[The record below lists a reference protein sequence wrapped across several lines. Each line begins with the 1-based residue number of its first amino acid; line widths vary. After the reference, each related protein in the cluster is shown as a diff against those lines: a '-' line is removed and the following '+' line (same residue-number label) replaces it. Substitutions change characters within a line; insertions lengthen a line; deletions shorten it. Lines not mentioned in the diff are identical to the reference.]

1 MSKGNLSFIIRVL
14 LERQAGTVNGLKL
27 VRRRVVVMVCSSLL
41 LLIRRVKNSGGMS
54 KIDIRNWCLN
64 TIAVLFA
71 TNASPYIK
79 PILDNKKYDKL
90 IDRITLILSIMISRT
105 VPEKLVSFSVANVL
119 INGIRNFISAKKPDA
134 VTSSLLN
141 HAATSM
147 LITLIYLLDD
157 KKSRLYKLIIFNDKN
172 LFYDFAIIF
181 STISIHSFY
190 MDVMNKLGSKK
201 IDKDFLLE
209 LYERRKTYRKYKAN
223 YSEISNNSKVIVDK
237 FREKYEITFKRQRTK
252 LEKILNSRL
261 FQNFISTSQWCI
273 FKVLLMHIFRKE
285 SGRFRFNGT
294 TKKFVATFI
303 SLLTLDFGKVMSV
316 NTWIL
321 KLLTYYISIKYYHG
335 WQVTEEINKV
345 VLSIA
350 SALIV

>member
-134 VTSSLLN
+134 ITSSLLN

-157 KKSRLYKLIIFNDKN
+157 KKAGCTSRLY
-172 LFYDFAIIF
+172 
-181 STISIHSFY
+181 SMTRISF
-190 MDVMNKLGSKK
+190 M
-201 IDKDFLLE
+201 
-209 LYERRKTYRKYKAN
+209 
-223 YSEISNNSKVIVDK
+223 ISP
-237 FREKYEITFKRQRTK
+237 
-252 LEKILNSRL
+252 
-261 FQNFISTSQWCI
+261 
-273 FKVLLMHIFRKE
+273 
-285 SGRFRFNGT
+285 
-294 TKKFVATFI
+294 
-303 SLLTLDFGKVMSV
+303 
-316 NTWIL
+316 
-321 KLLTYYISIKYYHG
+321 
-335 WQVTEEINKV
+335 
-345 VLSIA
+345 
-350 SALIV
+350 